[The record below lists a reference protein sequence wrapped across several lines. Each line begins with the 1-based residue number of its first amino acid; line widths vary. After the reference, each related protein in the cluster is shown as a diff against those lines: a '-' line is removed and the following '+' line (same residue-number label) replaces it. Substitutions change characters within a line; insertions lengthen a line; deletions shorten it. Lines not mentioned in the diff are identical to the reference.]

1 MGVSRLYTILVTENR
16 CGNGSRIIH
25 GQFLPGTVL
34 KIDQI
39 AVKEDPRIIFTWNRC
54 LTGENKRSYTL
65 CLLTIFESPHLG
77 FLFLGEISHK
87 IGWEGNK
94 NRKRATINHI
104 E

>member
-39 AVKEDPRIIFTWNRC
+39 VVKEDPKII
-54 LTGENKRSYTL
+54 
-65 CLLTIFESPHLG
+65 SPG
-77 FLFLGEISHK
+77 
-87 IGWEGNK
+87 IG
-94 NRKRATINHI
+94 A
-104 E
+104 

>member
-39 AVKEDPRIIFTWNRC
+39 AVKEDPRIISPGIGVWRGKIKD
-54 LTGENKRSYTL
+54 LTHCVSLQFLSHPIYVFFSWVEFHTKLGGKARRTGRWQLS
-65 CLLTIFESPHLG
+65 TI
-77 FLFLGEISHK
+77 
-87 IGWEGNK
+87 
-94 NRKRATINHI
+94 
-104 E
+104 